1 MSGGNARG
9 DERLRVVVLTI
20 LRGASLSDHIGDMWR
35 TLEPIAEALGIEVPT
50 YGDDDEPDCD
60 ALEAM
65 GALGLYG
72 HDGIV
77 GYLRAG
83 DGAA

>member
-1 MSGGNARG
+1 MSGPSDN
-9 DERLRVVVLTI
+9 ERLRVVVLTI

-65 GALGLYG
+65 GALSLYG
-72 HDGIV
+72 GLSGDEPNIV
-77 GYLRAG
+77 DYIKGKL
-83 DGAA
+83 